1 MPRRGENI
9 RKRKDG
15 RWEGRYIAG
24 RTPDGK
30 AIYKSVY
37 GYSYAEVKEK
47 LKNIDQQPP
56 KIDVVFSLQGMP
68 VEMICKEW
76 LEDIRVKVKAS
87 TRGNYIGHVDTHII
101 PYFDDMG
108 GNQLTNETANAFIRA
123 KIDSGLSKKT
133 VCDIALILLQI
144 IEFAERKKY
153 IANFDYNDIFIPKAS
168 KIQVPVLSVAD
179 DNKLVSYCFSHI
191 DHSTAGVLLARY
203 TGIRLGE
210 LCALTWRD
218 IDFEAG
224 LLHIRK
230 TLQRI
235 KNTDPNAKSK
245 TKIIIDT
252 PKSACS
258 IRSIPIPDFF
268 LSELKKL
275 KGNQDL
281 DCYIL
286 SGTRKYVEPR
296 LFQKRFTKILVL
308 ACVMHINIHVL
319 RHTFSTRAIALGFD
333 IKALSEILG
342 HASVKFTLECYV
354 HSSDELKKMYMER
367 QAICS

>member
-37 GYSYAEVKEK
+37 GNSYAEVKEK
-47 LKNIDQQPP
+47 LKHINQQPP
-56 KIDVVFSLQGMP
+56 KAEVIFSLQGVP
-68 VEMICKEW
+68 VEMICMEW
-76 LEDIRVKVKAS
+76 LEDVRVKIKES
-87 TRGNYIGHVDTHII
+87 TRGNYLGHIEAHIV
-101 PYFDDMG
+101 PYFKKMG
-108 GNQLTNETANAFIRA
+108 SNQLTHETANTFIRA

-133 VCDIALILLQI
+133 VYDIALILLQI

-153 IANFDYNDIFIPKAS
+153 ISNFDYNDIFIPKAS
-168 KIQVPVLSVAD
+168 KTQVSVLSVLD

-191 DHSTAGVLLARY
+191 DHSTAGILLARY

-235 KNTDPNAKSK
+235 KDTDLNATSK

-281 DCYIL
+281 DCYVL

-296 LFQKRFTKILVL
+296 LFQKRYTKLLIL
-308 ACVMHINIHVL
+308 ACVAYANIHVL
-319 RHTFSTRAIALGFD
+319 RHTFATRAIALGFD

-354 HSSDELKKMYMER
+354 HSSDELKKMYIER
-367 QAICS
+367 QTICH